1 MVDPIVHLVWTLV
14 VIAAVGSASLPVRA
28 YAASAAGLVF
38 LAIYAPLAAA
48 ILVFVWAQAAV
59 LYLVLKGRA
68 RGDNWRKYA
77 PYALLLNLFF
87 VDFSSILLKFDV
99 ILIGVSFSIVR
110 IFIAIKQFLSS
121 RRKLTHEYFAWSAV
135 ALFYL
140 PTLFVGPVFSAYTLW
155 EASRVGPT
163 PRKSLAAEFRVV
175 ASGLVLAV
183 IASPFFMKVGE
194 RLPGFVDPLFRS
206 SPEVV
211 TMLAGAG
218 TSTVQVV
225 AMFLALFCAFWGQ
238 SLMAETTSRLL
249 GFAVPQN
256 FDRPW
261 LATDIRDFWNRW
273 HISMAE
279 FVRNYIFIPLNLAG
293 VNPRVAIFVA
303 FMFMGLW
310 HRVSPGYLLWGIG
323 HGLLLALW
331 PERPEHA
338 SATRIWIERL
348 LTLVAVIALS
358 YVGNYAFS

>member
-1 MVDPIVHLVWTLV
+1 MVDPIVHLVWTLAV
-14 VIAAVGSASLPVRA
+14 LAVIGGASLPVRA
-28 YAASAAGLVF
+28 YVASAAGLLF
-38 LAIYAPLAAA
+38 LALYAPLAAA
-48 ILVFVWAQAAV
+48 ILIFVWAQAAV
-59 LYLVLKGRA
+59 LFVVLRRRE

-121 RRKLTHEYFAWSAV
+121 RRKLSHEYYAWSAV

-155 EASRVGPT
+155 EASRLGPA
-163 PRKSLAAEFRVV
+163 PRKPLAREFRVM
-175 ASGLVLAV
+175 ASGLILAV
-183 IASPFFMKVGE
+183 IASPFFTKVGE
-194 RLPGFVDPLFRS
+194 RLPGFVDPVFRS
-206 SPEVV
+206 TPEVV
-211 TMLAGAG
+211 VALAGAG
-218 TSTVQVV
+218 TSAVQIVT
-225 AMFLALFCAFWGQ
+225 MFLALFAAFWGQ
-238 SLMAETTSRLL
+238 SLIAETTSRLL
-249 GFAVPQN
+249 GFSVPQN

-293 VNPRVAIFVA
+293 VNPRLAIFVA
-303 FMFMGLW
+303 FIFMGLW

-331 PERPEHA
+331 PERPEQA
-338 SATRIWIERL
+338 SKARIWFERI
-348 LTLVAVIALS
+348 LTLVLVIALS
-358 YVGNYAFS
+358 YVGNHAFS